1 MAVTSTRSRRS
12 QSTNYWPGFVDALSS
27 LLLVIIFLLSLFM
40 LSQFFLGQEL
50 LGKDTAM
57 SRLNSQIAELTELL
71 QLERSGS
78 DDLQSQI
85 ATLTATLAS
94 AEGERNQLAAQVAGF
109 GTGDNGKDAQISELE
124 AELAAKID
132 LSDEAAAQVVLL
144 NQQLAAL
151 RTQIGAL
158 EQALDASEASAT
170 ESRTQIADLGRRL
183 NLALAQR
190 VQDLSRYRSDFF
202 GRLRQILEGRADVR
216 IVGDRF
222 VFQSEVL
229 FDPGQAVVSTEG
241 RPDLDSLAAAIKQL
255 ETEIPADVNWVLRV
269 DGHTDKRPISNAQ
282 FPSNWELSA
291 ARAISVA
298 KYLVAQGV
306 DPKHLVAA
314 GFGEFAPIDTGDS
327 DEAYRRNRRI
337 EFKLTDG

>member
-1 MAVTSTRSRRS
+1 MAGSTRSRRS
-12 QSTNYWPGFVDALSS
+12 QVTNYWPGFVDALSS

-40 LSQFFLGQEL
+40 LSQFFLGQEI

-57 SRLNSQIAELTELL
+57 SRLNSQIAELTDLL
-71 QLERSGS
+71 QLERANSS
-78 DDLQSQI
+78 DLESTISTLQ
-85 ATLTATLAS
+85 ATLAG
-94 AEGERNQLAAQVAGF
+94 AEGEKADLESQLAGLDAGDDGKDATIAGLQSNLAEQIDLSEDAQAQVA
-109 GTGDNGKDAQISELE
+109 
-124 AELAAKID
+124 
-132 LSDEAAAQVVLL
+132 LL

-158 EQALDASEASAT
+158 EQALEASETRDT

-202 GRLRQILEGRADVR
+202 GRLREILEGRADIR

-229 FDPGQAVVSTEG
+229 FDAGQAGINPEGTTE
-241 RPDLDSLAAAIKQL
+241 LARLAEAIKQL
-255 ETEIPADVNWVLRV
+255 ETEIPSDVNWVLRI
-269 DGHTDKRPISNAQ
+269 DGHTDKRPINTPQ

-291 ARAISVA
+291 ARAIAVA
-298 KYLVAQGV
+298 QYLIAQGV
-306 DPKHLVAA
+306 SPSRLVPA
-314 GFGEFAPIDTGDS
+314 GFGEFSPIDTGETE
-327 DEAYRRNRRI
+327 EAFRRNRRI
-337 EFKLTDG
+337 EFKLTE